1 VNAGLD
7 AKPSV
12 KGAFLEPGEIIM
24 LVIPLAKK
32 ISRILCAKGI
42 LG

>member
-1 VNAGLD
+1 M
-7 AKPSV
+7 V
-12 KGAFLEPGEIIM
+12 KGAFREPGEIMI